1 MSKIELKSFMYK
13 FASVAE
19 HIIYR
24 SYLADWCQGLLNLK
38 FSASLFLLYACA
50 ACRLFFPTSRLEI
63 GFLSPAYVN
72 TFIIPSSNLIYM
84 GGCLCV
90 SLWKRPSKYHPFLLA
105 GYTPRSKKRA
115 CTKMLLPLMLH
126 YPIVCT
132 STSHN
137 LLRTHLCL
145 WYCRIPT
152 FGRCTAALQYTCLA
166 LSMSPTQHYGTT
178 SPRMPRLPSAPVRIL
193 VWSFDY
199 QTHPLSPSSLTAS
212 TSQEK
217 IP

>member
-1 MSKIELKSFMYK
+1 MSGTAEFKSFLHHYFCYMLVQHADYFSQLTDAFCPQHNMWTLSSYPLLIWFIWEDAFVWIYEK
-13 FASVAE
+13 YLQS
-19 HIIYR
+19 IIL
-24 SYLADWCQGLLNLK
+24 SFWLA
-38 FSASLFLLYACA
+38 
-50 ACRLFFPTSRLEI
+50 T
-63 GFLSPAYVN
+63 
-72 TFIIPSSNLIYM
+72 
-84 GGCLCV
+84 
-90 SLWKRPSKYHPFLLA
+90 HP
-105 GYTPRSKKRA
+105 SKKRA

-132 STSHN
+132 STSRN

-199 QTHPLSPSSLTAS
+199 QIHPLSPNSLTAS